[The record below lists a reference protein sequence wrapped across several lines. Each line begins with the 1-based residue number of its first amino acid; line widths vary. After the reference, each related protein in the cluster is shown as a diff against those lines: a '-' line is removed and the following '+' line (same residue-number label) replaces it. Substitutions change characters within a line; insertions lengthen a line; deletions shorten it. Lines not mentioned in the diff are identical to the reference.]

1 MSQQQP
7 DKDSGAEG
15 QLQHMDGCRCC
26 LNCMIAQYVP
36 TKASGSQGCD
46 PAVLHRGWRQAVLSP
61 CEQLQAVV
69 NVLTSKAHCEGLAAI
84 TCAWHIK
91 SHCGHHHAV
100 GQNRQSRQLAWIKC
114 NLVTHD
120 LPVPAGHRGTKCQHV
135 LKVSKGLAGLRV
147 HGMQAI
153 LLAHRRVR

>member
-1 MSQQQP
+1 MLP
-7 DKDSGAEG
+7 ELHDCTVDS
-15 QLQHMDGCRCC
+15 
-26 LNCMIAQYVP
+26 
-36 TKASGSQGCD
+36 TKASASQGCG
-46 PAVLHRGWRQAVLSP
+46 PAVIHRGWRKAVLSP

-100 GQNRQSRQLAWIKC
+100 GQSRQLRQLAWIKC

-120 LPVPAGHRGTKCQHV
+120 LPVPAGHRGATWSAFLEGAEKTW
-135 LKVSKGLAGLRV
+135 LGLRAR
-147 HGMQAI
+147 GKQAMPPRTQEGA
-153 LLAHRRVR
+153 LKGPAHHTAAQPPV